1 MEVIKMSVAYYVAIL
16 LFCYGCL
23 GLILMKTYK
32 GSLFRQKKV
41 YITILIFASAFF
53 ITADLVW
60 MCING
65 NMKVSPAL
73 NFTLNL
79 LYFLGTMFVSYTFF
93 FYSESIQESKLI
105 KNKKFLF
112 VASIPAI
119 VLLFLMFTS
128 METKLIFYIDANNE
142 YRRGILYPLQIIFSF
157 GYPLVS
163 SIKAMFKAIKKEF
176 YFKRSDFL
184 SLFKFLIFPAAGLT
198 LQYFIPHVPFCSIG
212 VTLGI
217 LWLFLE
223 NEDMIIYVDPL
234 TDIYNKK
241 ALTKRLHHDLE
252 TLDANSRYYLFML
265 DIDKFKSI
273 NDTYGHVEGDLAL
286 MILAKVL
293 KAYCNANHAFVA
305 RYGGDEFSIL
315 LNCRPHQTI
324 FSFCM
329 GLEEAVK
336 QANVEYRRPYEIK
349 VSYGYAMYEDTI
361 NNIPDFI
368 EKADEQLYINKQHR
382 RKLEE

>member
-1 MEVIKMSVAYYVAIL
+1 MSVAYYVAIL
-16 LFCYGCL
+16 FFCYGCL
-23 GLILMKTYK
+23 SLILLKTHK
-32 GSLFRQKKV
+32 GSLFRQKKI
-41 YITILIFASAFF
+41 YITILIAASAFF
-53 ITADLVW
+53 ITADLIW
-60 MCING
+60 MSVNG
-65 NMKVSPAL
+65 NVNVPPWV

-79 LYFLGTMFVSYTFF
+79 FYFLGTLFVSYTFF
-93 FYSESIQESKLI
+93 WYSESIQESKI
-105 KNKKFLF
+105 VRNKMIVVLS
-112 VASIPAI
+112 AIPAI
-119 VLLFLMFTS
+119 VLLVLMFTS
-128 METKLIFYIDANNE
+128 MKTKLIFYIDENNQ
-142 YRRGILYPLQIIFSF
+142 YTRGVLYPIQIIFSF

-163 SIKAMFKAIKKEF
+163 SIKATFKAFKKEY

-184 SLFKFLIFPAAGLT
+184 SLFKFLLFPAVGLT

-217 LWLFLE
+217 LWLYLE

-252 TLDANSRYYLFML
+252 SLDASSRYYLFML

-293 KAYCNANHAFVA
+293 KNYCNSNHAFVA

-324 FSFCM
+324 FSFCL

-349 VSYGYAMYEDTI
+349 VSYGYAMYDETI

-368 EKADEQLYINKQHR
+368 DKADEQLYINKQSR
-382 RKLEE
+382 REKEE